1 MARGGDDAA
10 RTAATA
16 AYTDA
21 TVDIARARDY
31 NDPVVAEAYLQAAG
45 THDYYVANGTV
56 STYRTELENAVNAP
70 LDGDDDF

>member
-1 MARGGDDAA
+1 MARDGDDAA

-21 TVDIARARDY
+21 TVDIARARVYD
-31 NDPVVAEAYLQAAG
+31 DVDVADAYLQAAR
-45 THDYYVANGTV
+45 THDYYGDE
-56 STYRTELENAVNAP
+56 STYRIELEAAANAP